1 MSFRQDIA
9 QVSPWKVFFNIKELI
24 IMKNLTD
31 LRETVETGVDPRLCP
46 MSFSC
51 HGAKATGV

>member
-1 MSFRQDIA
+1 M
-9 QVSPWKVFFNIKELI
+9 FFNIKELF

-31 LRETVETGVDPRLCP
+31 LRETVETGVDPRLFP
-46 MSFSC
+46 MSSSC

>member
-1 MSFRQDIA
+1 M
-9 QVSPWKVFFNIKELI
+9 FFNIKELF

-31 LRETVETGVDPRLCP
+31 LRETVETGVDPRVFP
-46 MSFSC
+46 MSSSC